1 MSRPPDVLAPIRR
14 TACGSPNVL
23 HMVLVGPLNAFA
35 LLTVAV
41 ALEIRAAS
49 ISLKSLT
56 YRCIRMCERMKSRY
70 LAHWRLSTRPPF
82 RSLSIAA
89 LAHSSAVAWSG

>member
-14 TACGSPNVL
+14 TACGPQRPSL
-23 HMVLVGPLNAFA
+23 VLVGPLNAFA
-35 LLTVAV
+35 LLTVAM

-56 YRCIRMCERMKSRY
+56 YRCIRMCERIEDP
-70 LAHWRLSTRPPF
+70 LLG
-82 RSLSIAA
+82 A
-89 LAHSSAVAWSG
+89 LASSDTTAV